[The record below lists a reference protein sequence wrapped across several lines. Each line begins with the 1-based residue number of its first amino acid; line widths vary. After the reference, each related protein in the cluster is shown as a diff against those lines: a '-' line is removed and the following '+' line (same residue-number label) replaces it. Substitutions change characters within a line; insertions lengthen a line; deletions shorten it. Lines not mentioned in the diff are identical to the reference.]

1 MTAQPSPSLYWKPDR
16 RSPVLVGG
24 RFLVLDQIGEGA
36 TSVIYKVR
44 DTVLDRIVA
53 LKVLKK
59 EAMVNARIAT
69 GVQRE
74 LAVGKTLR
82 HPNLVEIY
90 EAGQHEGW
98 TYLVM
103 EHVAGRDLGSYL
115 SLSGPLM
122 LPEIESLCRQL
133 FSALSALHALKVV
146 HRDIKPNNVM
156 LRPDGVWKLMDFGTS
171 RRMYSPQTVGPA
183 IGTLEYMSPEQLMDL
198 PATSAS
204 DVYSAGILL
213 YEAFTGHQPLRG
225 MALVNRCIETP
236 PSFADRRPD
245 VPPWLVATVMRCVQA
260 DPAHRFAD
268 ADAVLASFGSFEP
281 VREYV
286 PPAPAAPV
294 ELSPFRPVAELL
306 ADTPGDANL
315 VAKLLEEVLR
325 AVREM
330 QSAHE
335 PLTPYSVRFS
345 PAGEIEIGA
354 HGPAG
359 ERDTATVAMPKYTAP
374 EVLRSKKAATA
385 KADLYALG
393 FMMYELLLGRALFNK
408 EFSGMEQSG
417 KGLAW
422 MEWHGDSAKI
432 ARPVSQILDAAPV
445 PLSTLI
451 AEMMEK
457 SVDKRT
463 AGYEQAIDQLEA
475 YRKRTQPTQEIRT
488 LTPPAP
494 PDGNGGAAWKS
505 LAVAGAAVIATLL
518 AIWFLLMLS
527 GVEIGF

>member
-16 RSPVLVGG
+16 RAPILVGG

-44 DTVLDRIVA
+44 DTATDKIVA

-90 EAGQHEGW
+90 EAGTHEGW

-103 EHVAGRDLGSYL
+103 EHVTGRDLGSYL
-115 SLSGPLM
+115 TLSGPLQ
-122 LPEIESLCRQL
+122 LPEIETLCRQL
-133 FSALSALHALKVV
+133 FAALSAVHALKVV

-171 RRMYSPQTVGPA
+171 RRMYSPQTAGPA

-213 YEAFTGHQPLRG
+213 YEAMTGVQPLRG
-225 MALVNRCIETP
+225 MSLVNRCIETP
-236 PSFADRRPD
+236 PAFGDRRPD
-245 VPPWLVATVMRCVQA
+245 LPAWLVAMVMRCVQA

-268 ADAVLASFGSFEP
+268 ADAVLASFGLFEP
-281 VREYV
+281 VRDYV
-286 PPAPAAPV
+286 SPAAAPPV
-294 ELSPFRPVAELL
+294 EVSPFRPVAELL
-306 ADTPGDANL
+306 ADAPGDASL
-315 VAKLLEEVLR
+315 VAKLLEAVLCSL
-325 AVREM
+325 REM
-330 QSAHE
+330 KSGHE

-345 PAGEIEIGA
+345 PAGAIEIGA
-354 HGPAG
+354 HGRLG

-374 EVLRSKKAATA
+374 EVLRAKDAGTA

-422 MEWHGDSAKI
+422 MEWHGDAAKT
-432 ARPVSQILDAAPV
+432 ARPVSQILDSAPL
-445 PLSTLI
+445 PLTTLI
-451 AEMMEK
+451 AAMMEK
-457 SVDKRT
+457 RVDQRT
-463 AGYEQAIDQLEA
+463 ANYEDAIEQLESF
-475 YRKRTQPTQEIRT
+475 RKRTQPTQEIHV
-488 LTPPAP
+488 LTPPPAA
-494 PDGNGGAAWKS
+494 DAGVAAWKS
-505 LAVAGAAVIATLL
+505 LAVAVTALVGTLFVIWLMMTLWRL
-518 AIWFLLMLS
+518 
-527 GVEIGF
+527 

>member
-44 DTVLDRIVA
+44 DTALDQIVA

-59 EAMVNARIAT
+59 EAMVNTRIAT

-115 SLSGPLM
+115 TLSGPLL

-171 RRMYSPQTVGPA
+171 RRMFSPQTAGPA

-198 PATSAS
+198 PATSSS
-204 DVYSAGILL
+204 DIYSAGILL
-213 YEAFTGHQPLRG
+213 YEALTGSQPLRG
-225 MALVNRCIETP
+225 MSLVNRCIETP
-236 PSFADRRPD
+236 PSFAERRPD
-245 VPPWLVATVMRCVQA
+245 VPPWLVAMVMRCVQA
-260 DPAHRFAD
+260 DPAHRFPD

-286 PPAPAAPV
+286 APAPAAPV
-294 ELSPFRPVAELL
+294 AVSPFRPVAELL
-306 ADTPGDANL
+306 TDAPGDANL
-315 VAKLLEEVLR
+315 VAKLLEAVLR
-325 AVREM
+325 TLQGM

-335 PLTPYSVRFS
+335 PLTPFSVRFS
-345 PAGEIEIGA
+345 PAGDIEIGA
-354 HGPAG
+354 HGPTG
-359 ERDTATVAMPKYTAP
+359 DRDTATVAMPKYTAP

-422 MEWHGDSAKI
+422 MEWHGDTAKV
-432 ARPVSQILDAAPV
+432 ARPVSQILDGP
-445 PLSTLI
+445 PLPLATLI

-457 SVDKRT
+457 NLDKRT
-463 AGYEQAIDQLEA
+463 AGYQEAIEQLEA

-488 LTPPAP
+488 LAPPAEAT
-494 PDGNGGAAWKS
+494 GSGGAAWKS
-505 LAVAGAAVIATLL
+505 LAVAAAAIVGTLL
-518 AIWFLLMLS
+518 AIWLVLVLS
-527 GVEIGF
+527 GFEIKF